1 VIRLEALQLQ
11 RLVATVLQQLHVTDT
26 VNLLEVRELGDG
38 SWLLAF
44 EDHLPAT
51 RFPVFEISLQP
62 QWTIEEAG
70 RELRLELRRK
80 LWICPLCQR
89 RAEIRRVVDQEAVR
103 IDCERCGRYEIESD
117 LLEALR
123 VSTENQD
130 EGVAARLS
138 KLAERMRH
146 GERLP
151 VLTRDNWGALAD
163 STPPFP

>member
-11 RLVATVLQQLHVTDT
+11 RLAASVLQQLHVLDT
-26 VNLLEVRELGDG
+26 VRLLEVRELSDG

-51 RFPVFEISLQP
+51 RFPAFEVALQSD
-62 QWTIEEAG
+62 WTIEDAG
-70 RELRLELRRK
+70 RELRLGLRRK

-123 VSTENQD
+123 VWTED
-130 EGVAARLS
+130 EDTEVAARLS

-151 VLTRDNWGALAD
+151 VLTGENWAVLAEG
-163 STPPFP
+163 TP